1 MDDWMIICFG
11 IETHGGFGIPY
22 FKEPSYGF
30 KKQKQHIFFEGNIDK
45 YMIYD
50 ILANNLGKNPTVIGN
65 W

>member
-1 MDDWMIICFG
+1 MVALGFPILRNPHMDL
-11 IETHGGFGIPY
+11 
-22 FKEPSYGF
+22 